1 MLSFAAQ
8 HADIVSINANLRDG
22 TGGPETAPD
31 MSPDRT
37 RQKVAWVKEAAGP
50 RFDELELN
58 ALIGFVLDHRGRPCH
73 RRRPW
78 RPHFGIEPDE
88 ALHVPGV
95 LLGTLDE
102 MVDELRWRRQEYGI
116 TYWSIES
123 DAWAD
128 LAPVVQEL
136 SGS

>member
-1 MLSFAAQ
+1 MA
-8 HADIVSINANLRDG
+8 
-22 TGGPETAPD
+22 
-31 MSPDRT
+31 
-37 RQKVAWVKEAAGP
+37 
-50 RFDELELN
+50 
-58 ALIGFVLDHRGRPCH
+58 
-73 RRRPW
+73 
-78 RPHFGIEPDE
+78 PHFGIDPAD

-102 MVDELRWRRQEYGI
+102 MVDELRWRRDEYGI

-128 LAPVVQEL
+128 LGPVVQKL

>member
-1 MLSFAAQ
+1 
-8 HADIVSINANLRDG
+8 
-22 TGGPETAPD
+22 

-50 RFDELELN
+50 RFEELELN
-58 ALIGFVLDHRGRPCH
+58 ALIGFVLITDDAGAIAEAMA
-73 RRRPW
+73 
-78 RPHFGIEPDE
+78 PHFGIDPGE

-102 MVDELRWRRQEYGI
+102 MVDELLWRRQEYGI

-128 LAPVVQEL
+128 LGPVVQKL